1 MPRQV
6 KYTRHVAANLR
17 AALRDTPTVLIH
29 GPRQCGKT
37 TLANEVGGALKYT
50 YLTFDDDSLRI
61 AALSDPVGFVEQ
73 LPNRTILDEIQRV
86 PELFTSLKAVVDR
99 HRTPGRFIL
108 TGSANVLLLPRLAD
122 SLAGRIG
129 VLRLHPLS
137 QSELEGSRPR
147 FLHHL
152 FNNQFRT
159 KIFTPTGIDLFQRI
173 ARGGFPAALARRDPS
188 RQRAWYR
195 DYVEAHI
202 QRDVRDLSRI
212 RSFDTLP
219 KLVRLIAAHTARL
232 QNIAELA
239 APFELT
245 RQSIHDHVT
254 LLERVFLV
262 DRLPPWHSNELSRLV
277 KRSKLHISD
286 TGLACAVMGLSAPQL
301 ASNRLLLGPLLET
314 FVLQELRRQSS
325 SGNDPVDFYHYRDRD
340 DYEVDIVLESNNSLA
355 AIEVKAASSVQE
367 SDLRG
372 LRKLRSAAGNNFACG
387 VVLYNGTVTIRFQDN
402 LWAVPIESLWE

>member
-1 MPRQV
+1 M
-6 KYTRHVAANLR
+6 YTRHLAANLR
-17 AALRDTPTVLIH
+17 AALLDTPAILIH

-37 TLANEVGGALKYT
+37 TLAKEVGGALKYT
-50 YLTFDDDSLRI
+50 YVTFDDDTLRT

-73 LPNRTILDEIQRV
+73 LPNRTILDEVQRV
-86 PELFTSLKAVVDR
+86 PELFTSLKSVVDR

-137 QSELEGSRPR
+137 QSELEGRKPR
-147 FLHHL
+147 FLHRL
-152 FNNQFRT
+152 FNNLFRT
-159 KIFTPTGIDLFQRI
+159 KLVSPNDINLTQRI
-173 ARGGFPAALARRDPS
+173 AQGGFPAALARTDPS

-195 DYVEAHI
+195 DYTEAHI

-219 KLVRLIAAHTARL
+219 KLVRLIATHTARL
-232 QNIAELA
+232 LNVAELA

-262 DRLPPWHSNELSRLV
+262 DRLPPWHCNELSRLV

-286 TGLACAVMGLSAPQL
+286 TGLACAVMGLSAPQI
-301 ASNRLLLGPLLET
+301 ASNRLLFGSLFET

-325 SGNDPVDFYHYRDRD
+325 AGNDLVEFYHYRDRD
-340 DYEVDIVLESNNSLA
+340 DYEVDIVLESNNSLVA
-355 AIEVKAASSVQE
+355 VEVKAASSVQE
-367 SDLRG
+367 SDFRG
-372 LRKLRSAAGNNFACG
+372 LRKLRSAARSNFACG
-387 VVLYNGTVTIRFQDN
+387 VVLYNGAVTIRFEDN
-402 LWAVPIESLWE
+402 LWAVPVQMLWE